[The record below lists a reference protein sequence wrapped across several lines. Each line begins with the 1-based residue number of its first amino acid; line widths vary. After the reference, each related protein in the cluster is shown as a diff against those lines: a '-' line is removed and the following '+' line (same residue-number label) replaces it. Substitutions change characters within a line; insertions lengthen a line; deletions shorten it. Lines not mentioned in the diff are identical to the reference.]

1 MCYINYVS
9 IETNKNLL
17 RRNNKD
23 SVFTYLFGIKKY
35 ALELYKTLK
44 PNDKEVTEND
54 IDIITLE
61 TILINGLYNDLG
73 LLVKNTLILLV
84 EAQSTW
90 SENIVVRLLLY
101 LGETLANYF
110 KVNKIS
116 LYSNRKVQIPN
127 IDLYVIYTG
136 DEEIDKDEI
145 SLNELFY
152 GGKGNIDINVKVIS
166 STNIL
171 KIFIEKNIISEYID
185 FASISTNYEKTYG
198 RSKETAVKIIDEC
211 INKNILK
218 EFMQEHKKEVVGIM
232 DVLYDQDVILESYEH
247 DLIQQGMQKGIQQ
260 GMQQGMQ
267 KGIQQGMQQLLLD
280 LYKQNMIS
288 REYAANKLNM
298 TVEEFLMLAK

>member
-17 RRNNKD
+17 KRNNKD

-101 LGETLANYF
+101 LGETLASYF

-145 SLNELFY
+145 SLNESFY

-185 FASISTNYEKTYG
+185 FANISTNYEKAYG

-267 KGIQQGMQQLLLD
+267 RGMQQLLIDQFKHNLVS
-280 LYKQNMIS
+280 K
-288 REYAANKLNM
+288 EYAANKLNM
-298 TVEEFLMLAK
+298 SVDKFLMLVK